1 MADQL
6 RLWGRATIRMYLM
19 RSPLKTWLAF
29 QLKEFAIV
37 SKHREKARVSI
48 HKGP

>member
-6 RLWGRATIRMYLM
+6 RLGGRATIRMYLM
-19 RSPLKTWLAF
+19 RTPLKTRLAC

-37 SKHREKARVSI
+37 SQQREKARVSI